1 MATTPKAKTTVK
13 PPKNDAVKDLLDKLP
28 AKTRKSTAPLIQEAV
43 PFEEGKKVGRKNHRR
58 EGVSYV
64 RISPAIPE
72 ALKEEMDIAIK
83 STLKNRYP
91 TIDTFVEAAISVFL
105 SKQ

>member
-1 MATTPKAKTTVK
+1 MATSTQ
-13 PPKNDAVKDLLDKLP
+13 KNDDIKNLLGKIP
-28 AKTRKSTAPLIQEAV
+28 SANTKKSNPVIQEIAQT
-43 PFEEGKKVGRKNHRR
+43 EEKKKAGRKNHRK

-72 ALKEEMDIAIK
+72 ELKMKMDIAIK
-83 STLKNRYP
+83 STLKNSYP
-91 TIDTFVEAAISVFL
+91 TIDTFVEEAIRAFL